1 MLHVSNRKMG
11 RTQMVL
17 LMSSLSWPVMEVA
30 EQTACLQERVA
41 TAPRGFTGGRAD
53 SCQVS

>member
-30 EQTACLQERVA
+30 EQTTCLQERVA

-53 SCQVS
+53 SCQAS